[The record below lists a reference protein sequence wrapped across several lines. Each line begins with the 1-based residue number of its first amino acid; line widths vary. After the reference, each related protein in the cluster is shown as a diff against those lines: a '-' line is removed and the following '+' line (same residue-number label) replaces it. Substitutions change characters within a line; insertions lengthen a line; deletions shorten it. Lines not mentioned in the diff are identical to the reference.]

1 MPPHEAGNKPV
12 SGNVTLPTGWLC
24 PNMGLA
30 VSQAVAMNT
39 SHWVAMPQYGCTKP
53 ICGDATY
60 YWVAM
65 PQCEAG
71 STMGGGL
78 AIDSCAVPEV
88 IGLAAASRG
97 VAKLATG
104 WLCPRY

>member
-1 MPPHEAGNKPV
+1 MSGTEVTHCWVAMPPHEAGNKPV
-12 SGNVTLPTGWLC
+12 SGNVTPTGWLC
-24 PNMGLA
+24 PNMRLA

-53 ICGDATY
+53 ICGDATH

-71 STMGGGL
+71 STVGRGWR
-78 AIDSCAVPEV
+78 STAVQ
-88 IGLAAASRG
+88 S
-97 VAKLATG
+97 
-104 WLCPRY
+104 PR